1 MLCHV
6 MMLWLVVGLQ
16 KDFSTITYVIAGDDT
31 APMYFAVNPES
42 GQITTKASLENDD
55 IETYRVNKTRSYK

>member
-6 MMLWLVVGLQ
+6 EMLWLVVGLQ
-16 KDFSTITYVIAGDDT
+16 KDFSTITYEIVGDDT

-42 GQITTKASLENDD
+42 GQITTKATLENDD
-55 IETYRVNKTRSYK
+55 VELYRVSKTGSYK